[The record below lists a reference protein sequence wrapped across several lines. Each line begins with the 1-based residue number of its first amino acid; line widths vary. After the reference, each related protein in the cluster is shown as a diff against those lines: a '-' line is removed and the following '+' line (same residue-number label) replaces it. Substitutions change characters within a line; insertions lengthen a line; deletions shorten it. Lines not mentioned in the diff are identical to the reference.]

1 MSSFSSKDTD
11 EERIMHSKSD
21 NIEPMIRDKVDEVI
35 KEIGLNTSIKGGDF
49 VCDSVCFFLL
59 VVCCI
64 VGDQK

>member
-1 MSSFSSKDTD
+1 
-11 EERIMHSKSD
+11 MHLESD
-21 NIEPMIRDKVDEVI
+21 NIELMIRDKVDEVI
-35 KEIGLNTSIKGGDF
+35 KEIGLDTSIKGGDF